1 MNEPVRESLRDITS
15 RQTSEWVSQWLNTL
29 NVSNQWDEILKTLVI
44 ISIILVLGTLV
55 NWMAKGIIAQVLGRL
70 VKRSNTHWDDALYEH
85 KVFHKLSHLAPVL
98 VVYLLGPAAFS
109 EFPTLEK
116 FAYNMAYIYI
126 VVVAW
131 MVLNAFFN
139 AILTIY
145 EGYDISK
152 ARPIKGYV
160 QILKILFGFVGII
173 LVLSI
178 LLNRS
183 PLYFFTGLGAM
194 TAVLMLIFKDTI
206 LGFVGGVQ
214 ITANNLVQIG
224 DWIEMPK
231 YNADGDVIDITLH
244 TVLVQNWDRTI
255 TSIPAYALI
264 SESFRNWRG
273 MVQSGGR
280 RIKRSVF
287 IDVKSIKFCDE
298 AMLEK
303 FEKIYLIKD
312 YVKSRKAEIDKYNSE
327 HEFDTAIE
335 ANGRRMT
342 NVGTFRVYLFNYL
355 KNHPRINHEMICMV
369 RQLEPTEKGLPME
382 IYAFTADTAWVNYES
397 IQSDIFDHVLSV
409 APIFDLQVFQLPTKY
424 TLEMPVLSPADR
436 NKEPDEKI
444 PPA

>member
-1 MNEPVRESLRDITS
+1 
-15 RQTSEWVSQWLNTL
+15 VSQWLNSL

-44 ISIILVLGTLV
+44 ISIILVLGILV

-85 KVFHKLSHLAPVL
+85 EVFHKLSHLAPVL

-152 ARPIKGYV
+152 ARPIKGYI